1 MCRYSALLIQLLQLL
16 DQLQIALRYLHVRAN
31 LLLAGA
37 LDRDLQDRALR
48 QVLPH
53 HLRKKSREL
62 RVISFIIADGFI
74 IGKSP

>member
-37 LDRDLQDRALR
+37 LDRDLQDFML
-48 QVLPH
+48 
-53 HLRKKSREL
+53 
-62 RVISFIIADGFI
+62 ISFIIADGFI